1 MSFANIEYLLFLL
14 LLIPFVI
21 WHFLLRKK
29 QEPTIKMATTMAYMH
44 LPRTPRT
51 ALIHL
56 PFILRIITVAL
67 IVVIMARPQTSESWH
82 ENEVEGID
90 IMMAMDISTS
100 MLTPDLEPNR
110 IEAAKQ
116 VAYEFITNRP
126 NDNIGL
132 TLFGGEAFLQCP
144 LTTDHRAL
152 LSMFRSVSCDLQA
165 SGVLSPGTAI
175 GMGITN
181 AVSHLEK
188 SKAKSKVVILLTD
201 GVDNTGDISPQMA
214 ADIAKQCGIRVY
226 TISLGAAG
234 KSRQAIAQLSNGEYY
249 EADVENSSDPE
260 VLKQIA
266 ETTGGQFYQADSEN
280 RLREIY
286 NDIDKLENTKLKVL
300 NYNKKYEAYQIFAWV
315 AFFCFLAELLL
326 RITWF
331 RRIP

>member
-1 MSFANIEYLLFLL
+1 MTFANIEYLLLLL
-14 LLIPFVI
+14 LLIPFFV
-21 WHFLLRKK
+21 WHFFLKRK
-29 QEPTIKMATTMAYMH
+29 QEPTIKMATTVAYAKM
-44 LPRTPRT
+44 PRTPRI

-56 PFILRIITVAL
+56 PFILRVITFVL
-67 IVVIMARPQTSESWH
+67 VVIVMARPQTTEALH

-100 MLTPDLEPNR
+100 MLTQDLDPNR
-110 IEAAKQ
+110 IEASKQ

-132 TLFGGEAFLQCP
+132 TLFGGEAFMQCP
-144 LTTDHRAL
+144 LTTDHKSL
-152 LSMFRSVSCDLQA
+152 LSMFSQVSCDLQA
-165 SGVLSPGTAI
+165 SGLLSPGTAI

-226 TISLGAAG
+226 TISVGRTG
-234 KSRQAIAQLSNGEYY
+234 KSRQAVAQLPNGEYY
-249 EADVENSSDPE
+249 QADVDNSSDPD
-260 VLKQIA
+260 VLEKIA
-266 ETTGGQFYQADSEN
+266 ETTGGKFYQAESSDK
-280 RLREIY
+280 LREIY
-286 NDIDKLENTKLKVL
+286 QDIDKLEKTKLKVL
-300 NYNKKYEAYQIFAWV
+300 NYSKKYEAYQIFALIALV
-315 AFFCFLAELLL
+315 TFLMETLL

>member
-165 SGVLSPGTAI
+165 SGV
-175 GMGITN
+175 
-181 AVSHLEK
+181 
-188 SKAKSKVVILLTD
+188 
-201 GVDNTGDISPQMA
+201 
-214 ADIAKQCGIRVY
+214 
-226 TISLGAAG
+226 
-234 KSRQAIAQLSNGEYY
+234 
-249 EADVENSSDPE
+249 
-260 VLKQIA
+260 
-266 ETTGGQFYQADSEN
+266 
-280 RLREIY
+280 
-286 NDIDKLENTKLKVL
+286 
-300 NYNKKYEAYQIFAWV
+300 
-315 AFFCFLAELLL
+315 
-326 RITWF
+326 
-331 RRIP
+331 

>member
-1 MSFANIEYLLFLL
+1 MTFANIEYFLLLL

-21 WHFLLRKK
+21 WHFFLKRK
-29 QEPTIKMATTMAYMH
+29 QEPSIKMATTVAYQS

-56 PFILRIITVAL
+56 PFALRIITFVL
-67 IVVIMARPQTSESWH
+67 MVFIMARPMTTVALH

-90 IMMAMDISTS
+90 IMMTMDISTS

-110 IEAAKQ
+110 IEAAKE

-132 TLFGGEAFLQCP
+132 TLFGGEAFMQCP
-144 LTTDHRAL
+144 LTTDHKSL
-152 LSMFRSVSCDLQA
+152 LSMFGQVSCDLQA
-165 SGVLSPGTAI
+165 RGVLSPGTAI

-181 AVSHLEK
+181 AVSHLEN

-201 GVDNTGDISPQMA
+201 GVDNTGDISPQTA
-214 ADIAKQCGIRVY
+214 AELAKECNVRVY
-226 TISLGAAG
+226 TISVGREG
-234 KSRQAIAQLSNGEYY
+234 KSNQAVAQLPNGEYY
-249 EADVENSSDPE
+249 EADVDNTTDPT
-260 VLKQIA
+260 VLKSIA
-266 ETTGGQFYQADSEN
+266 QTTGGKFYQASSKQQ
-280 RLREIY
+280 LREIY
-286 NDIDKLENTKLKVL
+286 RDIDGLEKTKLKVL
-300 NYNKKYEAYQIFAWV
+300 NYSKKYEAYQIFAI
-315 AFFCFLAELLL
+315 AALITFLLEVLL